1 MQSDVHREIYDSLY
15 IHLGSD
21 FEPPINIV
29 SEKIENKNTR
39 EKFIEIS
46 FDLNKFTPSLQ
57 MAIECL
63 VRLETQIMNNQLEL
77 LREKI
82 KNDDSILSELL
93 NLEKEI
99 SDIKSKYNE

>member
-1 MQSDVHREIYDSLY
+1 MLSDIHREIYDSIY
-15 IHLGSD
+15 IHLSSD
-21 FEPPINIV
+21 FEPPVNVV
-29 SEKIENKNTR
+29 SEKIEDKNTR

-46 FDLNKFTPSLQ
+46 FDLNKFTPSFQ

-63 VRLETQIMNNQLEL
+63 VRLETQIKNNQLDL

-82 KNDDSILSELL
+82 KSDDSILPELL

-99 SDIKSKYNE
+99 VEIKNKYDE